1 MIGRLKGILLEKQPP
16 FILIDVNGVG
26 YECQAPMNTIY
37 NLPEI
42 GSSGIESP
50 VTLHTHLSVSENAHT
65 LFAFYSLEERSLFR
79 ELIKVN
85 GVGPKLALAILSAMN
100 AIEFVQNVRQGDVVR
115 LVKIPGV
122 GKKTAERLII
132 EMKDRLKNWSVP
144 ANGNDLDS
152 EAPFVNSSN
161 VEEAISALVA
171 LGYKQPAASQAIKNV
186 GDATLP
192 SASLIRQA
200 LKNM

>member
-1 MIGRLKGILLEKQPP
+1 MIGRLNGILLEKQPP
-16 FILIDVNGVG
+16 FILVDVNGAG

-37 NLPEI
+37 NLPDLGQSVI
-42 GSSGIESP
+42 
-50 VTLHTHLSVSENAHT
+50 LHTHLSVSENAHT
-65 LFAFYSLEERSLFR
+65 LFAFFSLEERTLFR

-100 AIEFVQNVRQGDVVR
+100 AMEFVQNVRFGEPSS

-132 EMKDRLKNWSVP
+132 EMKDKLKDWQVDSTDGGDATQAEVKSNS
-144 ANGNDLDS
+144 GNIQ
-152 EAPFVNSSN
+152 
-161 VEEAISALVA
+161 EAISGLVA
-171 LGYKQPAASQAIKNV
+171 LGYKPQAASRAISQV
-186 GDATLP
+186 GDDTLP
-192 SASLIRQA
+192 TSSLIRLA

>member
-37 NLPEI
+37 KLPEI
-42 GSSGIESP
+42 DSP
-50 VTLHTHLSVSENAHT
+50 VILHTHLSVSENSHT

-85 GVGPKLALAILSAMN
+85 GVGPKLALAILSAMS
-100 AIEFVQNVRQGDVVR
+100 ATEFVQNVRQSDVNR

-132 EMKDRLKNWSVP
+132 EMKDRLKNWSIP
-144 ANGNDLDS
+144 ENGSDKNNEL
-152 EAPFVNSSN
+152 PNINSSH

-171 LGYKQPAASQAIKNV
+171 LGYKQQAASQAIKQI
-186 GDATLP
+186 GDDTLP